1 MYEFLLKLKTQWEEI
16 EKKTAVLEIEIQ
28 ELEKVAANDRPEN
41 CEGML
46 GYEEEPYGDGI
57 LGYYY
62 DNEDFLGEPIMR
74 EDNEIEF
81 DWNGDQPHE
90 KN

>member
-46 GYEEEPYGDGI
+46 GYGTI
-57 LGYYY
+57 
-62 DNEDFLGEPIMR
+62 IR
-74 EDNEIEF
+74 EIFQASSDL
-81 DWNGDQPHE
+81 
-90 KN
+90 KNL